1 MNQLSNKMPKG
12 IPYIIGNEA
21 AERYS
26 FYGMKAILVVFL
38 TKYVLDA
45 AGNLDVMDE
54 TDAKFWLHIFIFATY
69 GLGLLGA
76 FLADIWWGK
85 YKTIIILSIVYCIG
99 HFILALFETKT
110 GFFVGCTFIA
120 IGAGGIKPCVS
131 AHVGDQF
138 DESNKH
144 LIERM
149 YSWFYFSINAG
160 AFIAYLS
167 AEPLLSND
175 FLIEKGWN
183 VKLAFGF
190 PGVLM
195 VLATIFF
202 WMGRKVFRAI
212 EPAGWQL
219 YKQELFSTKG
229 VRLLVKLLPVYLF
242 LMVFWSL
249 FDQTGGAW
257 VLQAQSDLMNKT
269 IDLGFY
275 SFTVYPSQMGS
286 LNALFILAFIPL
298 FSYLVYPFLSNFIK
312 VNYINKIA
320 IGMFLGAISFA
331 LVSWV
336 QSQMDNGIVMNI
348 SWQILAFAILTAAEV
363 FISVSSLEFS
373 YTQAP
378 KALKSFVLSL
388 WLIAV
393 ALGNLFT
400 ALVNFFLKKPDG
412 TLRLEGAEYFWFFTI
427 LMAVSTV
434 LFYFVNRDYKEE
446 TYIQD

>member
-1 MNQLSNKMPKG
+1 MSNISNKMPKG
-12 IPYIIGNEA
+12 IPFIIGNEA

-54 TDAKFWLHIFIFATY
+54 TDAKFWLHIFIFTTY

-85 YKTIIILSIVYCIG
+85 YKTIILLSIVYCIG

-138 DESNKH
+138 DDSNKH

-167 AEPLLSND
+167 AEPLLSNE
-175 FLIEKGWN
+175 FLISKGWN
-183 VKLAFGF
+183 VKLAFGL

-219 YKQELFSTKG
+219 YKEELFSAKG
-229 VRLLVKLLPVYLF
+229 VKLLVKLLPVYLF

-298 FSYLVYPFLSNFIK
+298 FSYWLYPFLSKFFK
-312 VNYINKIA
+312 VNYINKIT

-336 QSQMDNGIVMNI
+336 QSQMDNGIIMNI
-348 SWQILAFAILTAAEV
+348 GWQVLAFAILTAAEV

-400 ALVNFFLKKPDG
+400 ALVNFFMKKSDG

-434 LFYFVNRDYKEE
+434 LFYFVNRKYKEE

>member
-1 MNQLSNKMPKG
+1 MGLVSNLMPKG

-38 TKYVLDA
+38 TKYVMNA
-45 AGNLDVMDE
+45 AGQLDVMDE

-69 GLGLLGA
+69 GMGLLGA

-85 YKTIIILSIVYCIG
+85 YKTIIWLSIVYCIG

-138 DESNKH
+138 DDSNKH

-167 AEPLLSND
+167 AEPILSNE
-175 FLIEKGWN
+175 FLISKGLN
-183 VKLAFGF
+183 ATIAFGL

-195 VLATIFF
+195 VVATIFF

-212 EPAGWQL
+212 EPAGWEL
-219 YKQELFSTKG
+219 YREELFSKKG
-229 VRLLVKLLPVYLF
+229 LLLLAKLLPVYVF

-257 VLQAQSDLMNKT
+257 VLQAQSDMMDKT
-269 IDLGFY
+269 IHLGLF

-286 LNALFILAFIPL
+286 LNALFILMFIPL
-298 FSYLVYPFLSNFIK
+298 FSYFVYPFMAKFIK

-320 IGMFLGAISFA
+320 IGMLLGAVSFA

-336 QSQMDNGIVMNI
+336 QGKMDNGIVMNI
-348 SWQILAFAILTAAEV
+348 GWQVLAFAVLTAAEV

-378 KALKSFVLSL
+378 NALKSFVLSL
-388 WLIAV
+388 WLVAV

-400 ALVNFFLKKPDG
+400 AFINYFIKNADG
-412 TLRLEGAEYFWFFTI
+412 TLKLTGAEYFWFFTI
-427 LMAVSTV
+427 LMAASTV
-434 LFYFVNRDYKEE
+434 LFYIVNRNYKEE
-446 TYIQD
+446 TYIQK

>member
-1 MNQLSNKMPKG
+1 MGLVSNLMPKG

-38 TKYVLDA
+38 TKYVMNA
-45 AGNLDVMDE
+45 AGQLDVMDE

-69 GLGLLGA
+69 GMGLLGA

-85 YKTIIILSIVYCIG
+85 YKTIIWLSIVYCIG

-138 DESNKH
+138 DDGNKH

-167 AEPLLSND
+167 AEPILSNE
-175 FLIEKGWN
+175 FLISKGLN
-183 VKLAFGF
+183 ATIAFGL

-195 VLATIFF
+195 VVATIFF

-212 EPAGWQL
+212 EPVGWEL
-219 YKQELFSTKG
+219 YREELFSKKG
-229 VRLLVKLLPVYLF
+229 LLLLAKLLPVYIF

-257 VLQAQSDLMNKT
+257 VLQAQSDMMDKT
-269 IDLGFY
+269 INLGFF

-286 LNALFILAFIPL
+286 LNALFILMFIPL
-298 FSYLVYPFLSNFIK
+298 FSYFVYPFLAKFIQ

-320 IGMFLGAISFA
+320 IGMLLGAVSFA

-336 QSQMDNGIVMNI
+336 QGKMDNGIVMNI
-348 SWQILAFAILTAAEV
+348 GWQVLAFAVLTAAEV

-378 KALKSFVLSL
+378 NALKSFVLSL
-388 WLIAV
+388 WLVAV

-400 ALVNFFLKKPDG
+400 AFINYFIKNADG
-412 TLRLEGAEYFWFFTI
+412 TLKLTGAEYFWFFTI
-427 LMAVSTV
+427 LMAVSTL
-434 LFYFVNRDYKEE
+434 LFYIVNRNYKEE
-446 TYIQD
+446 TYIQK